1 MRIER
6 VGIAQVKGTR
16 HESVP
21 AAPVDASGLPGDR
34 AVALVDPATGATCK
48 SVDHGVLV
56 RVRGRVDADGVRVTL
71 PGGDV
76 VAQPLDGGRPAEV
89 TYWGRPVATR
99 LLDGPVAAALS
110 DLLGRRVL
118 LAPSV
123 RRADYVWDAP
133 VSVVRRSEVEEL
145 AARAGRPDLADP
157 DLLGRYRSNLVLDDA
172 DKPLDG
178 TPGTLL
184 TCGDVV
190 LEVTGEIDRCAVM
203 DHHPFTGEPDA
214 PVMKVLATYRRTPAG
229 VMLGLKTRVLRPGTL
244 RAGDPVRTTPPAH
257 DPRRPA

>member
-16 HESVP
+16 HESVLS
-21 AAPVDASGLPGDR
+21 APVDAAGLPGDR
-34 AVALVDPATGATCK
+34 AVALVDPTTGATCK
-48 SVDHGVLV
+48 SVDHGILV

-71 PGGDV
+71 PDGDV

-99 LLDGPVAAALS
+99 LVEGPVAEALG

-133 VSVVRRSEVEEL
+133 VSVVRRSELEQL
-145 AARAGRPDLADP
+145 ARRAGRSDLAAP
-157 DLLGRYRSNLVLDDA
+157 DLLGRYRSNVVLDDTDA
-172 DKPLDG
+172 PLDP
-178 TPGTLL
+178 TPGTVL

-203 DHHPFTGEPDA
+203 DHHPLTGEADA
-214 PVMKVLATYRRTPAG
+214 PVMRVLAQYRRVSAG
-229 VMLGLKTRVLRPGTL
+229 VVLGLKTRVVRAGTL
-244 RAGDPVRTTPPAH
+244 RAGDPVRVG
-257 DPRRPA
+257 RPA

>member
-21 AAPVDASGLPGDR
+21 ATPVDASGLPGDR

-56 RVRGRVDADGVRVTL
+56 RVRGRVDADAVHVTL
-71 PGGDV
+71 PGGEV
-76 VAQPLDGGRPAEV
+76 VAQPLTGGRPAEA
-89 TYWGRPVATR
+89 TYWGRPVTTR
-99 LLDGPVAAALS
+99 LVDGPVAEALS

-133 VSVVRRSEVEEL
+133 VSVVRRSELDQL
-145 AARAGRPDLADP
+145 ARWAGRPDLADP
-157 DLLGRYRSNLVLDDA
+157 HLLGRYRSNVVLDDTDA
-172 DKPLDG
+172 PLA
-178 TPGTLL
+178 TAPGTLL
-184 TCGDVV
+184 TCGDAV

-203 DHHPFTGEPDA
+203 DHHPLTGESDA
-214 PVMKVLATYRRTPAG
+214 PVMRVLAEHRRAPAG

-244 RAGDPVRTTPPAH
+244 RAGDPVDVVQPS
-257 DPRRPA
+257 